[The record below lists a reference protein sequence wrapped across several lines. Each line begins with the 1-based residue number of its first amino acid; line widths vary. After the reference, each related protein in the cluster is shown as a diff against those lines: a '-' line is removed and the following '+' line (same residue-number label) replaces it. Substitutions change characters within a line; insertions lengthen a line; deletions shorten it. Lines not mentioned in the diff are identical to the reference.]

1 MTTGERGLRAEVTML
16 RRRVD
21 DLRKDVD
28 ELDGTIT
35 WLAKRVDRGCDLLRR
50 VARALAGLRR
60 ERRRRKT

>member
-50 VARALAGLRR
+50 VAAR
-60 ERRRRKT
+60 